1 MGKRVEA
8 LFYSYNIFEKDKV
21 QLVIESFTSSVL
33 DWWKYIREYWLRNGC
48 TPITSWGLMKDVLRD
63 KFGILDHEEEGTTIR
78 ESCTFLH
85 DECTKK
91 EEESEIEEKR
101 EVEKGSIVGE
111 LCIVESTSTSFEECE
126 YEKTAVS
133 AKEIEGEK
141 KGIEDELE
149 SCKEKPQ
156 EIKCSIENYESLKE
170 E

>member
-1 MGKRVEA
+1 
-8 LFYSYNIFEKDKV
+8 
-21 QLVIESFTSSVL
+21 
-33 DWWKYIREYWLRNGC
+33 
-48 TPITSWGLMKDVLRD
+48 MKDVLRD

-85 DECTKK
+85 DECAKK

-126 YEKTAVS
+126 CEKTAVS
-133 AKEIEGEK
+133 TKEIEGEK

-149 SCKEKPQ
+149 SCKETTQ
-156 EIKCSIENYESLKE
+156 EIECAIENYESLKE